1 MVMKRV
7 VAYFIDILLVTF
19 AASMLASISYLNP
32 QLKAYNDIYNDE
44 YVKFYE
50 EYKDNIKE
58 IKDEKLLE
66 EYKNRLEDINYKLDR
81 KNIYGATISILL
93 TIIYFAIFQK
103 YNNGQTL
110 GKRIMKI
117 KLSNMSIF
125 KYLIRTIILHNV
137 WINAL
142 KIILILILSKKNYI
156 LANNVLYVLALLIE
170 TTIIIMVSMR
180 KDNKGLHDLIV
191 GSKVIEIPKEKEVG

>member
-1 MVMKRV
+1 MNGDDLNGNEKSSCLF
-7 VAYFIDILLVTF
+7 YWY
-19 AASMLASISYLNP
+19 SI
-32 QLKAYNDIYNDE
+32 NDIYNDE

-58 IKDEKLLE
+58 IKDEKSLE
-66 EYKNRLEDINYKLDR
+66 EYKNRLEDINYRLDR

-156 LANNVLYVLALLIE
+156 LANNILYVLALLIE

-191 GSKVIEIPKEKEVG
+191 GSKVIEMPKEKEVG